1 MGGAQWATAR
11 GIAGVALAVTALG
24 VSGCGTAQNN
34 TAGDGA
40 GSASPRVIA
49 STDVWGSVAQT
60 VARDDAKV
68 TSLITSGSADPH
80 SFEASPADAAAITDA
95 SVVVY
100 NGGGYDQWVDT
111 VLDNHAGI
119 PTISA
124 YTLLD
129 AAAVGEPEP
138 ANEHVF
144 YELNTAK
151 AVANQI
157 AGLLSDEDPQKSTE
171 YRSRAEDFGR
181 QADVILQ
188 RERDIGTAHPGAA
201 VVATEPVAH
210 YLLQAAKLTDKTPPG
225 FSNAIEQDT
234 DPAPVDVAAML
245 DLITKRQV
253 SALLYNEQTAT
264 AVTRKVRA
272 AADSA
277 GLPVVEVTET
287 LPAGSDYLTWQADT
301 TDRLAAALG
310 KSP

>member
-1 MGGAQWATAR
+1 MRVGRGQRATVR
-11 GIAGVALAVTALG
+11 GIAGMAVALTALG
-24 VSGCGTAQNN
+24 LTGCGRSE
-34 TAGDGA
+34 DG
-40 GSASPRVIA
+40 GSPTGLPRVIA
-49 STDVWGSVAQT
+49 STDVWGSVART
-60 VARDDAKV
+60 VAGDDAEV
-68 TSLITSGSADPH
+68 TSLITSASADPH

-111 VLDNHAGI
+111 VLENHPGI

-124 YTLLD
+124 YSLLD
-129 AAAVGEPEP
+129 AAAVGERQP

-151 AVANQI
+151 AVAGQI
-157 AGLLSDEDPQKSTE
+157 AARLSEENPQKSAD
-171 YRSRAEDFGR
+171 YRSRAEEFGR
-181 QADVILQ
+181 KADAVLQ
-188 RERDIGTAHPGAA
+188 REREIGAAHPGAA

-210 YLLQAAKLTDKTPPG
+210 YLLTAAKLTDKTPPG

-245 DLITKRQV
+245 DLIAKRDV

-264 AVTRKVRA
+264 EVTRKVRA

-277 GLPVVEVTET
+277 GIPVVQVTET
-287 LPAGSDYLTWQADT
+287 LPAGGDYLTWQSDT
-301 TDRLAAALG
+301 ADRLAAALG
-310 KSP
+310 KNP